1 LKSTTN
7 QSAKAGVLSI
17 LGTSVIAKF
26 TEVFTGYTADLTPA
40 QLAALES
47 NPAVLN
53 IEQDQII
60 TINSDQSDPPWG
72 LDRIDQSDLPLNQHY
87 VDRSNG
93 TGVTAYVVDT
103 GIAPHT
109 EFGNRLVIG
118 RNYAGNL
125 NGDLNYTDC
134 NGHGTHVAGTIGSD
148 TYGVAERVTLVP
160 VRVLDCNGN
169 GTTSSV
175 IAGVDW
181 AVNNHV
187 AGDPAVMNLSLGGAK
202 SQALD
207 NAVKR
212 ATVDGIVVAVA
223 AGNDS
228 QNACSYSPS
237 REPSAITVGSSTRL
251 DAVSS
256 FSNIG
261 SCVDLFAPG
270 SAITSTWIKHPVT
283 NAERTLT
290 ISGTSMASPHV
301 AGAAAA
307 IWGANLQAT
316 STAVTDATLAA
327 VSVGR
332 LSAVPTLTPNL
343 LLYVN
348 SQTAPTNQPPPE
360 DSFSN
365 SITIA
370 GHVGTISSSN
380 IYATAQADEPPHANL
395 VASRSVWFSHTAPA
409 NGVIDLNT
417 LGSNFDTVL
426 AVYTGTAFGNLVS
439 RASNDDQKVGEV
451 LTSAV
456 QFSVTQGETY
466 QIAVDG
472 YNGAI
477 GQVTLNWQLTLPIP
491 PNAPSQIAAVTSR
504 SRHAEITW
512 NAPTH
517 SIDSLPYP
525 VTSYTVTASPGGTTC
540 VWTQGPLACT
550 FTNLSDGASYTF
562 SVKATNILPSGPA
575 DSPASTSSNAIV
587 PQTTNPVV
595 TSAQSWGVDR
605 VDQTSRVLDGKF
617 TSTNRGSDSI
627 VFIVDT
633 GVSANSEFGQRLL
646 PGRNFVLD
654 NPPILDSANTAD
666 CHGHGTHVAS
676 TATGRSF
683 GIANDALI
691 VPVRVLNCQG
701 EGTTTDLLASLEYI
715 FNYPLNGKRAVVNI
729 SLGGSHDASLDVAIT
744 RLINK
749 GIVVVVAA
757 GNNGDSDILADRDAC
772 NYSPASAPSA
782 ITVGATTID
791 DARAS
796 FSNIGTC
803 LDIFAPGTGIK
814 GASIDP
820 AFADA
825 TYSGTSMA
833 APHVAGAAAIAL
845 TALPLATPEQ
855 IANLLINNATSGILT
870 DVDAGSPNRLLM
882 VQMINPIIS
891 IAPSRFLDTRSSG
904 IKIGQT
910 DGTGTPYE
918 LTVAGVSGVPST
930 GVAAVAMNVT
940 VVDGEA
946 TDVGGFVTVYPCGT
960 RPDSSNLNFVN
971 GQTVPNAVVA
981 PVSPGG
987 KVCFYVYGKAH
998 LLADVSGY
1006 FTAGFSPLSAP
1017 TRLLDTRGS
1026 GNKVGKTDGSGIAYE
1041 LTVAGGN
1048 GLPAAGTLGTV
1059 AMNVTVVDGKATD
1072 VGGYVTVYPC
1082 GTRPNSSNLNFVNG
1096 QTVPNAVI
1104 ASVSS
1109 AGKVCFYVYGEAH
1122 ILADVSGY
1130 FDSSLTALSAPARL
1144 LDTRGSGNKVGKIDG
1159 TGTPYELLVA
1169 GQGGIPSSGVAA
1181 VALNVTVVDGETSNL
1196 GGYVTVYPCGEKPDA
1211 SNLNFVNGQTIPNS
1225 VITSLSTT
1233 GRICLYVYGKAHLL
1247 VDVSGYFSNVA

>member
-1 LKSTTN
+1 
-7 QSAKAGVLSI
+7 
-17 LGTSVIAKF
+17 
-26 TEVFTGYTADLTPA
+26 
-40 QLAALES
+40 
-47 NPAVLN
+47 
-53 IEQDQII
+53 
-60 TINSDQSDPPWG
+60 
-72 LDRIDQSDLPLNQHY
+72 
-87 VDRSNG
+87 
-93 TGVTAYVVDT
+93 
-103 GIAPHT
+103 
-109 EFGNRLVIG
+109 
-118 RNYAGNL
+118 
-125 NGDLNYTDC
+125 
-134 NGHGTHVAGTIGSD
+134 
-148 TYGVAERVTLVP
+148 
-160 VRVLDCNGN
+160 
-169 GTTSSV
+169 
-175 IAGVDW
+175 
-181 AVNNHV
+181 
-187 AGDPAVMNLSLGGAK
+187 
-202 SQALD
+202 
-207 NAVKR
+207 
-212 ATVDGIVVAVA
+212 
-223 AGNDS
+223 
-228 QNACSYSPS
+228 
-237 REPSAITVGSSTRL
+237 
-251 DAVSS
+251 
-256 FSNIG
+256 
-261 SCVDLFAPG
+261 
-270 SAITSTWIKHPVT
+270 
-283 NAERTLT
+283 
-290 ISGTSMASPHV
+290 
-301 AGAAAA
+301 
-307 IWGANLQAT
+307 
-316 STAVTDATLAA
+316 
-327 VSVGR
+327 
-332 LSAVPTLTPNL
+332 
-343 LLYVN
+343 
-348 SQTAPTNQPPPE
+348 
-360 DSFSN
+360 
-365 SITIA
+365 
-370 GHVGTISSSN
+370 
-380 IYATAQADEPPHANL
+380 
-395 VASRSVWFSHTAPA
+395 
-409 NGVIDLNT
+409 
-417 LGSNFDTVL
+417 
-426 AVYTGTAFGNLVS
+426 
-439 RASNDDQKVGEV
+439 
-451 LTSAV
+451 
-456 QFSVTQGETY
+456 
-466 QIAVDG
+466 
-472 YNGAI
+472 
-477 GQVTLNWQLTLPIP
+477 
-491 PNAPSQIAAVTSR
+491 
-504 SRHAEITW
+504 
-512 NAPTH
+512 
-517 SIDSLPYP
+517 
-525 VTSYTVTASPGGTTC
+525 
-540 VWTQGPLACT
+540 
-550 FTNLSDGASYTF
+550 
-562 SVKATNILPSGPA
+562 
-575 DSPASTSSNAIV
+575 
-587 PQTTNPVV
+587 V

-1048 GLPAAGTLGTV
+1048 GLPAAGSLSTV

-1144 LDTRGSGNKVGKIDG
+1144 LDTRGSGNKVGKTDG
-1159 TGTPYELLVA
+1159 TGIAYELTVA
-1169 GQGGIPSSGVAA
+1169 GASGLPAA
-1181 VALNVTVVDGETSNL
+1181 GSLSNVALNVTVVDGEATDV
-1196 GGYVTVYPCGEKPDA
+1196 GGYVTVYPCGTRPNS
-1211 SNLNFVNGQTIPNS
+1211 SNLNFVNGQTVPNAVIAS
-1225 VITSLSTT
+1225 VSAA
-1233 GRICLYVYGKAHLL
+1233 GKVCFYVYGKAHLL
-1247 VDVSGYFSNVA
+1247 VDAAGYFSKVA